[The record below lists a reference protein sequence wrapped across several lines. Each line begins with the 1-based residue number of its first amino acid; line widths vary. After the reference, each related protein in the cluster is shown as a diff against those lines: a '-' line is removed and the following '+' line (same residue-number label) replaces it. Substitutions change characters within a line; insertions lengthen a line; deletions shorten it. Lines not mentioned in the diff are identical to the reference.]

1 MIKPGF
7 ERTTVGWIVCC
18 HKRILSMWRA
28 NTFVTGLG
36 KLSRTENLIL
46 KMFKTQKNEER
57 EGEVKDWF
65 EESLKFHK
73 IWYLIIASL
82 KQNMK

>member
-1 MIKPGF
+1 
-7 ERTTVGWIVCC
+7 
-18 HKRILSMWRA
+18 MWRA

-82 KQNMK
+82 TQNMK